1 MIFKNNIEHIEKFDV
16 VVAGGGVA
24 GFAAAVAAARNGAKT
39 ALIEDLGALGGILTL
54 GGNPEIGIF
63 YAYNK
68 QAIAGIGWEL
78 CKRLEKEGFAD
89 IPDFSVVDTRDGCS
103 KSNVKVN
110 PVMAQV
116 EMNRMCIEAGVKLF
130 LHTKVIAADME
141 ENRIIRLIA
150 AEKCGLV
157 GFEADVYI
165 DCTGDGDVAKVSG
178 AEMYTSDVLQPG
190 TYGYTF
196 KCNNLSELKDSE
208 LRADFEKCK
217 EKGTIKHGDYWP
229 EFHGTILGFL
239 RGGGNNANHINM
251 DCSNA
256 KGKTKAEIDGREAMA
271 RMINFAEEHAD
282 ITLFSSA
289 AYAAPRETKR
299 IVCDYTITIPD
310 FMTGKIFDDSLAYG
324 YYNMDLHS
332 SANTDGSRP
341 FALDKEFEKLPDGI
355 VPTIPLKAQTVK
367 GIYNLLTAGR
377 CISGVREVMGAL
389 RVKCPCMSGGEAVG
403 TVAALTESG
412 NVRGVDIE
420 KVKDTLRKN
429 GAIVPDSSLFK
440 PKG

>member
-24 GFAAAVAAARNGAKT
+24 GFAAAVAAARNGANT
-39 ALIEDLGALGGILTL
+39 ALIEDQAALGGILTL

-63 YAYNK
+63 YAYKK

-78 CKRLEKEGFAD
+78 CKRLEKEGFAE

-116 EMNRMCIEAGVKLF
+116 EMNRMCIESGVKLF
-130 LHTKVIAADME
+130 LHTKVIATEME
-141 ENRIIRLIA
+141 ENRIVRLIA

-157 GFEADVYI
+157 GFEADVFI
-165 DCTGDGDVAKVSG
+165 DCTGDGDVAKLSG

-190 TYGYTF
+190 TYGYIF

-208 LRADFEKCK
+208 LRAEFQKCK
-217 EKGTIKHGDYWP
+217 ENGTIKHGDYWP

-256 KGKTKAEIDGREAMA
+256 KGQTKAEIDGREAMA
-271 RMINFAEEHAD
+271 RMINFAEDNAD

-289 AYAAPRETKR
+289 AYTAPRETNR
-299 IVCDYTITIPD
+299 IVCDYTITISD
-310 FMTGKIFDDSLAYG
+310 FMSGKIFEDSLAYG

-341 FALDKEFEKLPDGI
+341 FALDKNLEKLPDGV

-377 CISGVREVMGAL
+377 CISGVREVLGAL

-403 TVAALTESG
+403 TVAALTENG

-420 KVKDTLRKN
+420 KVKNALRKN
-429 GAIVPDSSLFK
+429 GAIVPDSSIFK